1 VSDGGRFALI
11 VRCRHS
17 WRIHGT
23 CLANGFSESI
33 TMGIIAINRERLS
46 MLLVFSPFLASALYI
61 GGSSVG
67 LLLVI
72 VAVVL
77 LIRG

>member
-1 VSDGGRFALI
+1 
-11 VRCRHS
+11 
-17 WRIHGT
+17 
-23 CLANGFSESI
+23 
-33 TMGIIAINRERLS
+33 MGIIAINRERLS
-46 MLLVFSPFLASALYI
+46 MLLVSSPFLASALYI